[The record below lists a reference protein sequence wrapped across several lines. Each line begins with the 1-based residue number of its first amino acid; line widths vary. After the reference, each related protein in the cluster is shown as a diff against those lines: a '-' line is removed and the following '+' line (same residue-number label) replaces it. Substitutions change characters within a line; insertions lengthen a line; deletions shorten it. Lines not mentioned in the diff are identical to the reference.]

1 MQKDHPDY
9 ASIGVDERLLV
20 FESSFKKLLVA
31 QFPLAAGMDERR
43 AKWALLRTHE
53 QFGYARRVT
62 GPDGRV
68 RLEPTAKY
76 LKTHGM
82 K

>member
-1 MQKDHPDY
+1 MQKDHLDY
-9 ASIGVDERLLV
+9 DSMDVDERLLV
-20 FESSFKKLLVA
+20 FESSFKQLLGA
-31 QFPLAAGMDERR
+31 QFPQMALMDDRTAR
-43 AKWALLRTHE
+43 SALLRTHE

-68 RLEPTAKY
+68 RLEPTAKF
-76 LKTHGM
+76 LKAHGM

>member
-9 ASIGVDERLLV
+9 ASIDVDERLLV
-20 FESSFKKLLVA
+20 FESSFKKLLGA
-31 QFPLAAGMDERR
+31 QFPPMAHMDDRAARC
-43 AKWALLRTHE
+43 ALLRTHE

-76 LKTHGM
+76 LKAHGM